1 MCTTYLCGPAAA
13 HMSLDDKS
21 HHRLDTPARP
31 TGPAVTDTRALRT
44 SQFDRP
50 RHQCRSLAAKKKKT
64 THLCS
69 CGLPRRAGRTGRFFR
84 TPLVSFGVVPSASDP
99 DETAPLPP
107 SRGVEEDPRSGTR
120 PFSLSSRREIMAWL
134 FGFLIWVSLRV
145 DFADALC

>member
-50 RHQCRSLAAKKKKT
+50 RHQCRSLAAKKKRLLICVLAGCRGEQDEQVGFSEPLSFRSVSFLLPPILMRLL
-64 THLCS
+64 HF
-69 CGLPRRAGRTGRFFR
+69 PRREEWRRIR
-84 TPLVSFGVVPSASDP
+84 DQVPDRSPSPLVA
-99 DETAPLPP
+99 
-107 SRGVEEDPRSGTR
+107 RS
-120 PFSLSSRREIMAWL
+120 WL
-134 FGFLIWVSLRV
+134 GCLVS
-145 DFADALC
+145 